1 MIEKNKL
8 TKNDSNE
15 VVMKRISWKIPK
27 IGVNWGVI
35 IALAIECV
43 ILSFL
48 SPYFLLPNNLFN
60 IMRSFA
66 ITGIVSVGMT
76 MLIIS
81 GGLDLSVGSMVGLGG
96 MVAAAL
102 MTRLGVNPFISVLAS
117 VATGVFVGFII
128 SIIVTKLKINSFI
141 VTLGML
147 SVLRGF
153 TYLISRGSNIFVRS
167 TAVIFLGQG
176 YIGKVPF
183 SVILML
189 IFVIFGVLFLRYT
202 VLGRQI
208 YAIGGNERASRLA
221 GIQVIKVRM
230 IVFIITSSLAAFA
243 GLVAAGMLS
252 SAEMI
257 AGTGLELDVIAAVII
272 GGASLT
278 GGKGS
283 IVGSVIGA
291 AIMGILRNGF
301 ILLGLPFEI
310 QIISIGLVIVL
321 AVVIDS
327 LRSGKR

>member
-1 MIEKNKL
+1 
-8 TKNDSNE
+8 
-15 VVMKRISWKIPK
+15 
-27 IGVNWGVI
+27 
-35 IALAIECV
+35 
-43 ILSFL
+43 
-48 SPYFLLPNNLFN
+48 
-60 IMRSFA
+60 MRSFA